1 LLAHPPVRISL
12 IHTATYTAA
21 LTPEPETHGS
31 DDREP
36 MTAGPWR
43 NPILILVC
51 ASVVLIL
58 SFGIRTSFG
67 IFLAPVTT
75 DLGLGREVFAF
86 AIAIQSLLW
95 GISQPFA
102 GAIADRYGSGRVI
115 AACGVLYVVGLIM
128 MAHASTGPDLVLS
141 NGILIGIALSGTG
154 FPVILAVVARSVDE
168 SRRSLF
174 LGLAGAGGSSGQVLM
189 VPLGQ
194 VFLDGFGWSEALIAL
209 ALLSAITVPLAA
221 ALTGK
226 PGGSIERL
234 RKQSLSEAIAEA
246 SRHGG
251 YWYLTAGFFVCG
263 FHVTF
268 IATHLPA
275 FISDRGGAP
284 ALGAAALA
292 LIGLGN
298 IIGSLTCGVLGGR
311 YPKKIVLAG
320 LYLARSVVITLFI
333 LAPMSDLTI
342 LLFAGAIGMLWL
354 GTVPLTSGLVAQIFG
369 LRYMATLFGFVFFS
383 HQLGSFLGAWLGGY
397 VYDTTGSYD
406 LVWWIAVALGVIA
419 AILHLPIDDRSV
431 VPAAAVQT

>member
-1 LLAHPPVRISL
+1 
-12 IHTATYTAA
+12 
-21 LTPEPETHGS
+21 
-31 DDREP
+31 
-36 MTAGPWR
+36 MTANRWN
-43 NPILILVC
+43 NPVLILVC
-51 ASVVLIL
+51 ASIVLIL

-75 DLGLGREVFAF
+75 DLGLGRTSFAF

-95 GISQPFA
+95 GVSQPFA
-102 GAIADRYGSGRVI
+102 GAIADRYGSGRVVAI
-115 AACGVLYVVGLIM
+115 CGLMYVLGLVLMANATTAA
-128 MAHASTGPDLVLS
+128 DLTLS
-141 NGILIGIALSGTG
+141 NGLLIGFALSGTG
-154 FPVILAVVARSVDE
+154 FPVLLSVVGRSVDE

-174 LGLAGAGGSSGQVLM
+174 LGFASAGGSSGQVLM

-194 VFLDGFGWSEALIAL
+194 ILLDGFGWSEALLWIAL
-209 ALLSAITVPLAA
+209 LASLMVPLAA

-226 PGGSIERL
+226 PSAASDRL
-234 RKQSLSEAIAEA
+234 LKQSLSEAIAEA

-275 FISDRGGAP
+275 FIIDRGASP
-284 ALGAAALA
+284 ALGAVALA
-292 LIGLGN
+292 LIGFGN

-311 YPKKIVLAG
+311 YPKKRVLAG

-333 LAPMSDLTI
+333 LAPISDVSI
-342 LLFAGAIGMLWL
+342 MLFAAGIGLLWL
-354 GTVPLTSGLVAQIFG
+354 GTVPLTSGLVAQMFG
-369 LRYMATLFGFVFFS
+369 VRYMATLFGFVFFS

-406 LVWWIAVALGVIA
+406 LVWWVAVALGIVA
-419 AILHLPIDDRSV
+419 AALHWPIDDRPV
-431 VPAAAVQT
+431 VRAVPAGAG

>member
-1 LLAHPPVRISL
+1 
-12 IHTATYTAA
+12 
-21 LTPEPETHGS
+21 
-31 DDREP
+31 
-36 MTAGPWR
+36 MTANRWNSPV
-43 NPILILVC
+43 LILVC
-51 ASVVLIL
+51 ASIVLIL

-75 DLGLGREVFAF
+75 DLGLGRTSFAF

-95 GISQPFA
+95 GVSQPFA
-102 GAIADRYGSGRVI
+102 GAIADRYGSGRVVAI
-115 AACGVLYVVGLIM
+115 CGLMYVLGLVLMANATTAA
-128 MAHASTGPDLVLS
+128 DLTLS
-141 NGILIGIALSGTG
+141 NGLLIGFALSGTG
-154 FPVILAVVARSVDE
+154 FPVLLSVVGRSVDE

-174 LGLAGAGGSSGQVLM
+174 LGFASAGGSSGQVLM

-194 VFLDGFGWSEALIAL
+194 ILLDGFGWSEALLWIAL
-209 ALLSAITVPLAA
+209 LASLMVPLAA

-226 PGGSIERL
+226 PSAASDRL
-234 RKQSLSEAIAEA
+234 LKQSLSEAIAEA

-275 FISDRGGAP
+275 FIIDRGASP
-284 ALGAAALA
+284 ALGAVALA
-292 LIGLGN
+292 LIGFGN

-311 YPKKIVLAG
+311 YPKKRVLAG

-333 LAPMSDLTI
+333 LAPISDVSI
-342 LLFAGAIGMLWL
+342 MLFAAGIGLLWL
-354 GTVPLTSGLVAQIFG
+354 GTVPLTSGLVAQMFG
-369 LRYMATLFGFVFFS
+369 VRYMATLFGFVFFS

-406 LVWWIAVALGVIA
+406 LVWWVAVALGIVA
-419 AILHLPIDDRSV
+419 AALHWPIDDRPV
-431 VPAAAVQT
+431 VRAVPAGAG

>member
-1 LLAHPPVRISL
+1 VT
-12 IHTATYTAA
+12 TA
-21 LTPEPETHGS
+21 S
-31 DDREP
+31 
-36 MTAGPWR
+36 PWR

-102 GAIADRYGSGRVI
+102 GAIADRYGSGRVV
-115 AACGVLYVVGLIM
+115 AACGVLYVVGLVM

-154 FPVILAVVARSVDE
+154 FPVLLAVVARSVDE

-209 ALLSAITVPLAA
+209 AMLSAITIPLAA

-226 PGGSIERL
+226 PDAGVERV
-234 RKQSLSEAIAEA
+234 RKQSLAEAVNEA

-275 FISDRGGAP
+275 FITDQGGAP

-292 LIGLGN
+292 LIGFGN

-333 LAPMSDLTI
+333 LAPTSELSI

-419 AILHLPIDDRSV
+419 ALLHLPIDDRSV
-431 VPAAAVQT
+431 VSAAPART